1 MVQESEKR
9 LSWKILLQSCLQR
22 LKHVPGNKL
31 PMSNSKLVV
40 CVKKHELSVAL
51 HCTFLP
57 SGQIPHK
64 F

>member
-9 LSWKILLQSCLQR
+9 FTWKIMLQSCLQR

-31 PMSNSKLVV
+31 LMSSSKLVV

-51 HCTFLP
+51 HIFT
-57 SGQIPHK
+57 I
-64 F
+64 